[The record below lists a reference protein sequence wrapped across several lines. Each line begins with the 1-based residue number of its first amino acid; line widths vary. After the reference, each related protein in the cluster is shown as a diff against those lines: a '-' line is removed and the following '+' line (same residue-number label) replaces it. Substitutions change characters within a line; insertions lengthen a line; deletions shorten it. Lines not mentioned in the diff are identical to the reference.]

1 MDKAKDE
8 RIHLIFDIIG
18 IVITSIFIIIGIICL
33 RITYLHA
40 SYHHSSISNW
50 TSLYIVIFFWSIILI
65 ASISWFLY
73 GIVYT
78 KYREVKTWGR
88 KSAPKSPRT
97 SDDKGTTIVVKRTEQ
112 YPDRYDKDHHT
123 LRI

>member
-1 MDKAKDE
+1 MDRAKDE

-18 IVITSIFIIIGIICL
+18 IVITTILIIVGIICL
-33 RITYLHA
+33 RITALQA

-50 TSLYIVIFFWSIILI
+50 TSLYIVIIFWSIIFI
-65 ASISWFLY
+65 VSISWLLY
-73 GIVYT
+73 GVVYT

-97 SDDKGTTIVVKRTEQ
+97 SDDKGTTTVVKRTEQ
-112 YPDRYDKDHHT
+112 YPERYNKHHNA
-123 LRI
+123 RRF